1 MTTTL
6 AVSLAVLALVD
17 STSFGTLLIP
27 IWLLLTPG
35 RPPEIGRAHV

>member
-1 MTTTL
+1 MTTAFIGVL
-6 AVSLAVLALVD
+6 VVLALVD

-35 RPPEIGRAHV
+35 KLRIS